1 MYDIPCVFCFD
12 AAFARKAAVA
22 ITSLCVHAESSCRI
36 YCLVTEV
43 GDEDRAIIQAIGRR
57 FGQTICFIDVD
68 DQFARWKTSGDY
80 SPAIYYRLLIPSL
93 VSERRAI
100 YLDCDLLVTCDLM
113 PLFEVELGEAWL
125 AGRVDQHAGRN
136 SPIPRLQG
144 EPYVNS
150 GVLLLDLDRLRAED
164 FLGRSRAT
172 YEAHVAHGGGF
183 QWGDQCVINKA
194 AEGRKLLLE
203 QRWNVMAHEKA
214 GTSLSAQARLEPFD
228 GTGILHFSGRIKP
241 WHAWSSA
248 WETALWQSYVR
259 LSGVPRGQPPS
270 PPKTVTQ
277 WKDLARKLESEGD
290 WRGAS
295 DAYRNLATHFER
307 KLIQLSA

>member
-22 ITSLCVHAESSCRI
+22 ITSLCVHADSPYRI
-36 YCLVTEV
+36 YCLVSDV
-43 GDEDRAIIQAIGRR
+43 PDDDRRLIEAIARR
-57 FGQTICFIDVD
+57 FDQTISFIDVKGA
-68 DQFARWKTSGDY
+68 FADWQTRGDY
-80 SPAIYYRLLIPSL
+80 SAANYWRLLIPSL
-93 VSERRAI
+93 VPERKAI
-100 YLDCDLLVTCDLM
+100 YLDCDLLVTCDLR
-113 PLFEVELGEAWL
+113 PLFEVDLDDAWL
-125 AGRVDQHAGRN
+125 GGRIDREAGRDSRIVRPQH
-136 SPIPRLQG
+136 
-144 EPYVNS
+144 EPYINS
-150 GVLLLDLDRLRAED
+150 GVLLLDLDRLRSED
-164 FLGRSRAT
+164 FLARSRAT
-172 YEAHVAHGGGF
+172 YETHAAQV
-183 QWGDQCVINKA
+183 QWADQCVINKA

-248 WETALWQSYVR
+248 WEAALWQSYVR
-259 LSGVPRGQPPS
+259 LSGVPRGQPSS
-270 PPKTVTQ
+270 PPQTVTQ